1 MTPGK
6 LLNKAHHFLSLT
18 ALRRESYRA
27 NLSLSAT
34 QPLGQDSEANSPKL
48 GALRPSDFEA
58 LSEDDE
64 EERRL
69 NFENRGSGSEDSWD
83 ERQDKDEAMLPEAAL
98 IPNDTPQTST
108 PSDMQEGMLPRD
120 IQRKTAYYDYAAEKQ
135 LSQAD
140 AKLFYQR
147 SQLEAQ
153 KTGGSNWGNSQSSPQ
168 GSPVLIPRSF
178 SNVFDAEQAEVRRS
192 GSVKS
197 MLSGHS
203 MAQRF
208 V

>member
-1 MTPGK
+1 M
-6 LLNKAHHFLSLT
+6 
-18 ALRRESYRA
+18 
-27 NLSLSAT
+27 
-34 QPLGQDSEANSPKL
+34 
-48 GALRPSDFEA
+48 RPSDFEA
-58 LSEDDE
+58 LSEDE
-64 EERRL
+64 EEGRGL
-69 NFENRGSGSEDSWD
+69 DYDNREGGSEDSWD
-83 ERQDKDEAMLPEAAL
+83 EREDRDEAMLPEAAL
-98 IPNDTPQTST
+98 MPEDMPQTTT

-178 SNVFDAEQAEVRRS
+178 SNVFDADQAGMRRS